1 MTRPKVFARRTRSTV
16 KNLTAISRSD
26 VMSCWDS
33 SFLIDYLNGLPEA
46 GAYMEGQPA
55 GSFYTPS
62 LVLFELYD
70 EIGEYTDHNLDEF
83 NGAMDWVTPLPFTA
97 I

>member
-1 MTRPKVFARRTRSTV
+1 
-16 KNLTAISRSD
+16 
-26 VMSCWDS
+26 
-33 SFLIDYLNGLPEA
+33 
-46 GAYMEGQPA
+46 MEGQPA

-70 EIGEYTDHNLDEF
+70 EIGEYTDHNLDGF
-83 NGAMDWVTPLPFTA
+83 NEAVDWVTPLSFTA

>member
-1 MTRPKVFARRTRSTV
+1 
-16 KNLTAISRSD
+16 
-26 VMSCWDS
+26 
-33 SFLIDYLNGLPEA
+33 
-46 GAYMEGQPA
+46 MEGQPA

-83 NGAMDWVTPLPFTA
+83 NEAVDWVTPLPFTA